1 MLTTEL
7 RFGVHHGQ
15 SCPNTEITMNEQ
27 MITDM
32 VIAMA
37 NNLDADQLDRLI
49 VRMLS
54 TLSNKL
60 TDEEMKSVMQKYSFQ
75 YEMLVV
81 EDKALTGTLSDMSE
95 HLKENGY
102 LVFEDEDELDHFL
115 KCSDYLVFDD
125 SNDAAEY
132 LANNDWYVFSC
143 IEDACQRLDDEG
155 YMYFAEKSDI
165 LEYLDGDD
173 EFLVYEVNW
182 CAESHLDEMA
192 DELRNNS
199 MLVFTD
205 HDEAVEYMKTNGY
218 TVFNA
223 MAQRE
228 VDRAIGKETWPVM
241 SRYVLDGLWDA
252 HDCPSTKLKTITQWV
267 SDQL

>member
-1 MLTTEL
+1 
-7 RFGVHHGQ
+7 
-15 SCPNTEITMNEQ
+15 MNEQ

-32 VIAMA
+32 VLAMA

-49 VRMLS
+49 ERMLGS
-54 TLSNKL
+54 LSNKL

-81 EDKALTGTLSDMSE
+81 EDKALTGTLSDMAL
-95 HLKENGY
+95 HLRENDY
-102 LVFEDEDELDHFL
+102 LVFEDDDQLNNYLHS
-115 KCSDYLVFDD
+115 CSDKFVFEDAE
-125 SNDAAEY
+125 DAAEY

-143 IEDACQRLDDEG
+143 IEEACQRLDDEG
-155 YMYFAEKSDI
+155 YMYFESMGDI
-165 LEYLDGDD
+165 IQHVEDDGEY
-173 EFLVYEVNW
+173 LVYEINW

-192 DELRNNS
+192 QELRDKS
-199 MLVFTD
+199 RLVFD
-205 HDEAVEYMKTNGY
+205 NHDEAVEYMKTNGY

-241 SRYVLDGLWDA
+241 SRYVLDGLWNA